1 MSTLNGRLSPAAWTL
16 LRLPTRPLVL
26 AGALLAGW
34 SAHAQPSSAGASP
47 APQTARDDD
56 ADEPPTNTT
65 QEITVTGHKPPPPPG
80 SVVGDIKPTESFSP
94 SDIRSFGDS
103 TVTELVNDLAPE
115 ARSDRGRGAS
125 SPVILLNGR
134 RISAFNEVQNIPTE
148 AILRVDIL
156 PEEVALKY
164 GYTAD
169 QQVINI
175 VLRRRFHAITGE
187 AQGGGPTE
195 GGQITGQAEADL
207 LQLRG
212 DSRLNLDLKYT
223 GQSNLT
229 EADRNLQSVA
239 TGQPFD
245 LTGNV
250 VSPASGGEI
259 DPQLSALVGH
269 TVTVAGVPAGLSGAP
284 TLAQFAPTAGA
295 QNQTDVG
302 ADRTL
307 LPASQNLTANAVM
320 SQPIFWGIR
329 ATGNV
334 TLGASTSDGLQGLP
348 GLTLGVPA
356 GDPFSPFSQG
366 VDVDR
371 YVAGLGP
378 LRQSVDGWTA
388 HLGSTLNK
396 DMGDWR
402 LSLTDAYDY
411 SDSETRTD
419 EGVNAAPLQ
428 ALLDAG
434 STSFN
439 PFAAFPPGLVT
450 ALAQNTA
457 NSQTHAANIQALANG
472 PLFQLPA
479 GAFYGSFK
487 VGDSESLQISHAM
500 QAGLAE
506 SADLSRND
514 ANVQLNLDLPLTSRD
529 KHVFGWIGDLSLNGN
544 FAVDYLSDFG
554 LLKTIG
560 YGLNWT
566 PVEGVSL
573 IVSHTDDQAAPTLA
587 QLAAPLVTTPGTR
600 LFDYVTGQTVDV
612 TQITG
617 GDPNLVADHRQVTKV
632 GLTWKPLEKENLTV
646 TATYLTTHIDNPIG
660 AFPAADAQIEQ
671 AFPDR
676 FVRDADGTLV
686 EEDDRAVNF
695 QSSDRSEL
703 RWGFN
708 YSHALGPQPQRR
720 FPPGA
725 WRRRREGGDQ
735 VQGGPG
741 GPPQNAAGN
750 TPAAAAATPAGQPS
764 SAPQNAGGDGGGLGG
779 GDRGGR
785 GGGGRDYGGGGG
797 RGGYG
802 GGGRGGGFG
811 GGGRFQVALYHTVYF
826 VDKEQIRP
834 GAPDLDFLNGA
845 AMGET
850 GGQYQQEIEAQ
861 AGFTVFGVG
870 ARMSADWRSAT
881 TVVGAQETGSEV
893 LHFSSLGTI
902 NFRLFDY
909 LGQQPWVVQRVPL
922 ARGGRITLSV
932 NNLFDSRIQVR
943 DQNGQTP
950 LIYQPGYLD
959 PTGRS
964 VTLSLR
970 KLFY

>member
-1 MSTLNGRLSPAAWTL
+1 MLRPGTAPWLAAGL
-16 LRLPTRPLVL
+16 LL
-26 AGALLAGW
+26 GALQ
-34 SAHAQPSSAGASP
+34 AHAQSGPQGSAAASAP
-47 APQTARDDD
+47 AQDDD
-56 ADEPPTNTT
+56 EPAAPNTT

-80 SVVGDIKPTESFSP
+80 AVVGDIKPTESFSP
-94 SDIRSFGDS
+94 GDIRSFGDS

-195 GGQITGQAEADL
+195 GGQVTGQAEADL
-207 LQLRG
+207 LRLRG

-229 EADRNLQSVA
+229 EADRDLQSVA
-239 TGQPFD
+239 TGQPLD
-245 LTGNV
+245 TVDNV
-250 VSPASGGEI
+250 VSPTSGNEI

-269 TVTVAGVPAGLSGAP
+269 PVTVAGVPAGLTGAP
-284 TLAQFAPTAGA
+284 TLGQFTPTA
-295 QNQTDVG
+295 NQTYVG

-307 LPASQNLTANAVM
+307 LPATQSLTANAVM
-320 SQPIFWGIR
+320 SQPVFWGIR

-334 TLGASTSDGLQGLP
+334 TLGASTSDALQGLS
-348 GLTLGVPA
+348 GLTLAVPA

-371 YVAGLGP
+371 YAAGLGP
-378 LRQSVDGWTA
+378 LRQDVAGWTA

-396 DMGDWR
+396 DLGDWR

-428 ALLDAG
+428 ALLTADSA
-434 STSFN
+434 SVN

-450 ALAQNTA
+450 ALPQNTA

-487 VGDSESLQISHAM
+487 LGDTESLQISHAM

-544 FAVDYLSDFG
+544 FALDYLSDFG
-554 LLKTIG
+554 LLKTVG

-566 PVEGVSL
+566 PVEGISL

-617 GDPNLVADHRQVTKV
+617 GDPNLVADHRQVTKI

-646 TATYLTTHIDNPIG
+646 TATYLTTHINNPIG

-720 FPPGA
+720 FSPGE
-725 WRRRREGGDQ
+725 WRRRRESGDRAE
-735 VQGGPG
+735 GGPG
-741 GPPQNAAGN
+741 GSPPNAGGSAPPAGQ
-750 TPAAAAATPAGQPS
+750 PTPAGQPS
-764 SAPQNAGGDGGGLGG
+764 PNTQAAGGEGGGRGG
-779 GDRGGR
+779 GEGGGR
-785 GGGGRDYGGGGG
+785 GGGGRDFGGGGGGG

-802 GGGRGGGFG
+802 GGGGRGGGFG
-811 GGGRFQVALYHTVYF
+811 AGGRFQVALYHTVYF
-826 VDKEQIRP
+826 VDKESIRP
-834 GAPDLDFLNGA
+834 GVPDLDFLNGA

-881 TVVGAQETGSEV
+881 TVVGAEETGSEV

-909 LGQQPWVVQRVPL
+909 LGQQPWVVQRFPL

-950 LIYQPGYLD
+950 LIYQPAYLD